1 MKKSTPR
8 VGSKVCETVN
18 ASRDGYWREHF
29 DPDGRHSR
37 GQRPR
42 GAPRCGVVVSGGAGH
57 VRVRW
62 SDGSEDTPISVKDLR
77 RVARKRKSGLA
88 RRRTRRR

>member
-1 MKKSTPR
+1 MALKKTPKKGTR
-8 VGSKVCETVN
+8 VCETVN

-42 GAPRCGVVVSGGAGH
+42 GAPRCGVVIAGGAGH

-62 SDGSEDTPISVKDLR
+62 SDGSEDTPISIRDLR
-77 RVARKRKSGLA
+77 RNNHKNGLA
-88 RRRTRRR
+88 RSRRRR